1 MIETNY
7 KDIFEIEKKVLDD
20 IDPDLYPFLEFWR
33 SEKSEIIVHT
43 SGSTGKP
50 KEISI
55 LKKQMIILFLLIAK
69 RSQHNLL
76 ITRLMFRL
84 ILHILKD
91 RKF

>member
-20 IDPDLYPFLEFWR
+20 IDSDLYPFLEFWR

-50 KEISI
+50 KEIS
-55 LKKQMIILFLLIAK
+55 L
-69 RSQHNLL
+69 
-76 ITRLMFRL
+76 
-84 ILHILKD
+84 
-91 RKF
+91 